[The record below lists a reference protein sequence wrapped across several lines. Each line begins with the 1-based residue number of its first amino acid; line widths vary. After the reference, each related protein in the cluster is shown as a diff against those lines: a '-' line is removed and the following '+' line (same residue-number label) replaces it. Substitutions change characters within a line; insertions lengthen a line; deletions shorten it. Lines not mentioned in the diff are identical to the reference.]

1 MNAESFE
8 LKILK
13 DQDFICGNGFGDG
26 EEDQKSFNL
35 CLYGNG
41 RGGGMGTY
49 EIDGSGYG
57 EAGLDRRRFNVVTFD
72 KDFLENF

>member
-41 RGGGMGTY
+41 RGGRACKTALTTLQGN
-49 EIDGSGYG
+49 SP
-57 EAGLDRRRFNVVTFD
+57 
-72 KDFLENF
+72 